1 MIYEPNHKP
10 EIKLDI
16 VVESYCRG
24 GGAAA
29 AYHRVNHKP
38 NIRVKY
44 AHFTSWLVHILN
56 LLFPPYSSTTS
67 SILHM
72 FLSTVFLNYF
82 PLVNAVFT

>member
-44 AHFTSWLVHILN
+44 AHFTS
-56 LLFPPYSSTTS
+56 
-67 SILHM
+67 
-72 FLSTVFLNYF
+72 
-82 PLVNAVFT
+82 